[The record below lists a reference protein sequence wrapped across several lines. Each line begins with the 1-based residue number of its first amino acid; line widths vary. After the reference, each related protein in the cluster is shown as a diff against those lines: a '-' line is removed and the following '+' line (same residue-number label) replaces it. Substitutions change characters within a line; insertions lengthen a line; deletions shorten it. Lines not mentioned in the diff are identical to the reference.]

1 MSVNRRPNTCR
12 GQLAVAAAT
21 IFLLLLATSFAPH
34 AQTSPFT
41 GPFCTAPPAAT
52 DTWPMAGTDNIGT
65 TTSVRPIAFTGAS
78 LLVNDTGSSL
88 RVNRLAATSAN
99 GGAIT
104 GADPYAYTARA
115 GFTGSD
121 VFTYE
126 IIDGIG
132 EKTVGLVK
140 VTVGADNVAPT
151 VSITA
156 PAAGTVSGVVTI
168 TASAADNV
176 GVAGVSFFDG
186 TTAIGVEDTASP
198 YQATWDTRLY
208 ADGSTHNL
216 SATAR
221 DAAGNAAT
229 SAAVAVTV
237 NNAAPPP
244 PPPPPGPAPAVEKT
258 VFSDGLGKRTTAAFS
273 TSTMGDVLVA
283 FAASDGPQAVNGQNL
298 TISGAGLTWTRVQRA
313 NTQFGSSEIW
323 TATASAALI
332 NATVSSTQSSAG
344 FYQSLTVIAFTGVSG
359 VGASSSANA
368 GTGAPSVSLV
378 SQSAGSLVYA
388 VGNDWDNA
396 IARSVPAGQTKVHE
410 YPAPAGDT
418 MWVQALAG
426 STSSAG
432 QTVRL
437 NDTAPT
443 TDRWNY
449 AIVELKPASA
459 PAPPTMTTVPNV
471 VGSTQ
476 TAAQSAI
483 SAAGLTVGTVT
494 STNNAA
500 PAGQVI
506 GQNPIGG
513 SSAVTGSA
521 VAMTVS
527 LGPAPP
533 VAGPVL
539 ALSFNE
545 TSGSMATDSSGNG
558 NSGSISGAS
567 RIAGQAGYGGALSFD
582 GVSSIVTV
590 PHSASLALST
600 GMTLEAWV
608 NPTANAGAAPN
619 DGWRTVIL
627 KERGTNGLAYAL
639 YGNDGNSNPSRPAGY
654 INSGFDK
661 EATTGPQLPVGVWSH
676 IAVTYDNT
684 AIRLYVNGALRSTF
698 TTTGAISASTAPL
711 QIGGNNVFSLPGTE
725 FFAGLID
732 EVRVYNRALSAA
744 EIATDMSTPLP

>member
-12 GQLAVAAAT
+12 GPLAVAAAT
-21 IFLLLLATSFAPH
+21 VFLLVLATPLAPH

-41 GPFCTAPPAAT
+41 GPMCTAPPAAT
-52 DTWPMAGTDNIGT
+52 DAWPQAGTDNIGAT
-65 TTSVRPIAFTGAS
+65 ISVRPISFTGAS
-78 LLVNDTGSSL
+78 LLANDTGTSIH
-88 RVNRLAATSAN
+88 VNRVAATSSN
-99 GGAIT
+99 GGTIT
-104 GADPYAYTARA
+104 GADPYTYTARA
-115 GFTGSD
+115 GFAGAD

-126 IIDGIG
+126 IIDGVG
-132 EKTVGLVK
+132 ETTVGLVK
-140 VTVGADNVAPT
+140 VTVGGDVIAPS

-168 TASAADNV
+168 TASASDNV

-186 TTAIGVEDTASP
+186 TTAIGVEDTAPP

-216 SATAR
+216 TATAR
-221 DAAGNAAT
+221 DAAGNTAT
-229 SAAVAVTV
+229 SAVVTVTV
-237 NNAAPPP
+237 NNAPPP
-244 PPPPPGPAPAVEKT
+244 PPPPPTAPPAVDKM
-258 VFSDGLGKRTTAAFS
+258 VFSDGLNKRTTAAFS
-273 TSTMGDVLVA
+273 TSTAGEVLVA
-283 FAASDGPQAVNGQNL
+283 FAASDGPPASAAQTL

-313 NTQFGSSEIW
+313 NTQFGTSEIW
-323 TATASAALI
+323 TATASAALT
-332 NATVSSTQSSAG
+332 NVTVSSTQSATG
-344 FYQSLTVIAFTGVSG
+344 FQQSLTVIAFTGVGG
-359 VGASSSANA
+359 VGASNSANA

-378 SQSAGSLVYA
+378 SQAAGSVVYA

-396 IARSVPAGQTKVHE
+396 IARTAAAGQAKVHE
-410 YPAPAGDT
+410 FLAPAGDT
-418 MWVQALAG
+418 MWVQSLTG
-426 STSSAG
+426 GTSSAG

-449 AIVELKPASA
+449 AIVELKSSGA
-459 PAPPTMTTVPNV
+459 PAPPPAMTTVPNV
-471 VGSTQ
+471 VGQMQS
-476 TAAQSAI
+476 AAQSAI
-483 SAAGLTVGTVT
+483 TAAGLTVGTVT

-500 PAGQVI
+500 PSGQVI
-506 GQNPIGG
+506 SQSPIGG
-513 SSAVTGSA
+513 SSAVAGSA
-521 VAMTVS
+521 VAITVS
-527 LGPAPP
+527 LGPAP
-533 VAGPVL
+533 VGSGPVL

-545 TSGSMATDSSGNG
+545 ASGPMANDSSGNG
-558 NSGSISGAS
+558 NSGSINGAM
-567 RIAGQAGYGGALSFD
+567 RVAGQAGYGGALSFD
-582 GVSSIVTV
+582 GVSAIVTV
-590 PHSASLALST
+590 THSASLALST

-627 KERGTNGLAYAL
+627 KERGPNGLAYAL

-661 EATTGPQLPVGVWSH
+661 EATAAPALPVGVWSH

-684 AIRLYVNGALRSTF
+684 AIKLYVNGALRNTF
-698 TTTGAISASTAPL
+698 TTTGAISASTGPL